1 MIDILYNWVPR
12 ADMCGSFLLVGM
24 LYHDMSDPQTGADD
38 PALSD
43 DGLTDTDEFDSLA
56 GIIGDGVVGAA
67 GGLVGTAMSTVVL
80 LIAQS
85 LGAFSITDFAI
96 LTELVGLEGYVPAV
110 LFGYI
115 MFLGGG
121 MFPWPLLFASLKAYL
136 PGQSSPVSGAF
147 FGGAM
152 WTGFVLAFYTGQS
165 GLAVVLYAVLTLAAH
180 VAYGIGLGAVFD
192 YFSTRPDSIV

>member
-1 MIDILYNWVPR
+1 
-12 ADMCGSFLLVGM
+12 
-24 LYHDMSDPQTGADD
+24 MSDPSTGVDD
-38 PALSD
+38 PALSE
-43 DGLTDTDEFDSLA
+43 DGLTDTEEFDSVA
-56 GIIGDGVVGAA
+56 GIIGDGIVGAA

-110 LFGYI
+110 LFGYVI
-115 MFLGGG
+115 FLGGG
-121 MFPWPLLFASLKAYL
+121 MFPWPLLFASLKTYL

-152 WTGFVLAFYTGQS
+152 WTGFVLAFYTDQS
-165 GLAVVLYAVLTLAAH
+165 GLGLALYAVLTLAAH
-180 VAYGIGLGAVFD
+180 VVYGIGLGAVFD
-192 YFSTRPDSIV
+192 YFATRPDSIV

>member
-1 MIDILYNWVPR
+1 
-12 ADMCGSFLLVGM
+12 
-24 LYHDMSDPQTGADD
+24 MSDSQTGVDD
-38 PALSD
+38 PALTD
-43 DGLTDTDEFDSLA
+43 DGLTEVEEFDSLA
-56 GIIGDGVVGAA
+56 GIIADGVVGAA

-85 LGAFSITDFAI
+85 LGAFSMADFAI
-96 LTELVGLEGYVPAV
+96 LTELVGLTGYVPEV
-110 LFGYI
+110 LFGYV

-121 MFPWPLLFASLKAYL
+121 MFPWPLLFASLKEYL
-136 PGQSSPVSGAF
+136 PGESDPVSGAF

-165 GLAVVLYAVLTLAAH
+165 GLALALYAVLTLIAH
-180 VAYGIGLGAVFD
+180 VVYGIGLGAVFN

>member
-1 MIDILYNWVPR
+1 
-12 ADMCGSFLLVGM
+12 
-24 LYHDMSDPQTGADD
+24 MSDPQPGVDD

-85 LGAFSITDFAI
+85 VGAFSITDFAI
-96 LTELVGLEGYVPAV
+96 LTELVGLQGYLPPV

-136 PGQSSPVSGAF
+136 PGESTPVAGGF
-147 FGGAM
+147 FGAAM
-152 WTGFVLAFYTGQS
+152 WTGFVLAFYTGQT
-165 GLAVVLYAVLTLAAH
+165 GLTLLLYAVLTLAAH
-180 VAYGIGLGAVFD
+180 IVYGIGLGAVFD
-192 YFSTRPDSIV
+192 YFEHRPDSIV